1 MARSNSSR
9 RKSPRN
15 HSNNSQAGGEESP
28 SLIQNLEEHFEE
40 VDTNAAAA
48 VAESRSASIRQ
59 GAQALVNSRR
69 AAFVVTQAS
78 PMSSQ
83 SPTPRKANIR
93 SQRPN
98 KRTCPKYFTDKWLE
112 LYKKCYGCDESIT
125 QVPDPPSA
133 FPQGNFNRNFP
144 AFAQAYD
151 RLYNP
156 NNPVFSAHY
165 ITDPDQIRCVLPLY
179 VAASINGEYIFGL
192 ELAEA
197 FGISEEAHQMVAL
210 DLEQNPMQ
218 AQINLPVRE
227 GGEEEGNLP
236 LVFNMNPEAIL
247 VSGIRFPHCHEYV
260 YMGQSDEVKRE
271 LSVLDSFMRKHR
283 YQNIEGARS
292 DMISFAEDMPMF
304 YYNYFRILTGSDSC
318 GNPGDPDD
326 GDPGG
331 NSEGD
336 ESDSDDDNEDDDD
349 SSSNNESE
357 EQQKKKSSKGS
368 KKPSILEGLDA
379 VLVSDKKLSFELG
392 AELAIKSLTL
402 INDVFT
408 STILVP
414 LNHAMHMKSKVVREL
429 GAEIE
434 SYQKSKSKCDSE
446 KLEQSYIRGCV
457 TLGEVRIL
465 RQHMIKRRDE
475 HRKLMQ
481 EAKEDRLQFDQM
493 MKLIGEGKWTD
504 FGDFRSSAYS
514 RYVEALNEPTF
525 TLQRSHPII
534 KQLIER
540 LGPNGFPIKVR
551 KKSKKKE
558 GGVKDDRE
566 YYAFEQHQ
574 RQLKSKSG
582 SEKKTAPKD
591 TAKTKKTAP
600 KDTAKPAPPPPPLNS
615 NDSSIQ
621 APPPKNATDDF
632 ISPTTKSFAHA
643 VHQFEEKSRG
653 IKFDDVPYKLM
664 VKKISGDDPTLTLGE
679 QNPVSLFYLL
689 LIP

>member
-1 MARSNSSR
+1 MARSNSGK

-15 HSNNSQAGGEESP
+15 HSNNSQAGCEESP
-28 SLIQNLEEHFEE
+28 SLIQNLVEHFEE
-40 VDTNAAAA
+40 VDEVDADANAAPA
-48 VAESRSASIRQ
+48 VAESPSASIRQ
-59 GAQALVNSRR
+59 GAQALVNSRQ
-69 AAFVVTQAS
+69 AAFITQAS

-83 SPTPRKANIR
+83 SPTPRKGNVR

-98 KRTCPKYFTDKWLE
+98 KRNCPSYFTGKLLE

-125 QVPDPPSA
+125 QVPDPPSDY
-133 FPQGNFNRNFP
+133 PLGSFNINFP
-144 AFAQAYD
+144 AFARAYD

-179 VAASINGEYIFGL
+179 VAASISGEYIFGL

-210 DLEQNPMQ
+210 DLQQNPMQ

-227 GGEEEGNLP
+227 GGEEEGILP

-260 YMGQSDEVKRE
+260 YMGQSDEIKRE
-271 LSVLDSFMRKHR
+271 LSVLDSFMRKRR

-292 DMISFAEDMPMF
+292 DMISYAEDMPMF
-304 YYNYFRILTGSDSC
+304 YYNYYRILTGSDSC
-318 GNPGDPDD
+318 GNEGDPDGEDPGDNSD
-326 GDPGG
+326 GDG
-331 NSEGD
+331 
-336 ESDSDDDNEDDDD
+336 SDFDDDDNNDDDDD
-349 SSSNNESE
+349 SSSNNKRP
-357 EQQKKKSSKGS
+357 QKKKPSKGS

-379 VLVSDKKLSFELG
+379 VLVFNKKLWYELG

-434 SYQKSKSKCDSE
+434 SYKKSKSKCDSE

-457 TLGEVRIL
+457 TLGDVKIL

-475 HRKLMQ
+475 HRKLIQ
-481 EAKEDRLQFDQM
+481 EAKEDRLELDQIM
-493 MKLIGEGKWTD
+493 NLIGEGKWTE

-525 TLQRSHPII
+525 TIQHSHPII

-540 LGPNGFPIKVR
+540 LGPNGFPIKVTKVT

-566 YYAFEQHQ
+566 YHAFEQNQRQLKLKGGVRDDQEYHAFEQHQQLHAFEQHQ
-574 RQLKSKSG
+574 RQLKSI
-582 SEKKTAPKD
+582 SE
-591 TAKTKKTAP
+591 
-600 KDTAKPAPPPPPLNS
+600 
-615 NDSSIQ
+615 
-621 APPPKNATDDF
+621 
-632 ISPTTKSFAHA
+632 
-643 VHQFEEKSRG
+643 
-653 IKFDDVPYKLM
+653 
-664 VKKISGDDPTLTLGE
+664 
-679 QNPVSLFYLL
+679 
-689 LIP
+689 